1 MNNPSKLPANTSLTN
16 TDKNSANP
24 NSLMGNLM
32 AALGMS
38 SAGSNRVNTGGGDPI
53 SSITS
58 SLSNVA
64 SALIS
69 GNANK
74 EVAKLTVEADKLLVQ
89 AEASKADQALYEAL
103 KAQAELKSNQAL
115 QLANQVKTNATSNW
129 LILSSILALSF
140 GILYL
145 VFKAVFG
152 WYRPAIFPNE
162 RKLVEK
168 N

>member
-1 MNNPSKLPANTSLTN
+1 MNNQSTLPANTSPTN
-16 TDKNSANP
+16 TDKNSANT
-24 NSLMGNLM
+24 NTLMSSLM

-38 SAGSNRVNTGGGDPI
+38 STGSNRVNTGGGDPI

-74 EVAKLTVEADKLLVQ
+74 EVAKLTVEADKLLAQ

-152 WYRPAIFPNE
+152 WYRPATSPNE
-162 RKLVEK
+162 RKLVDK

>member
-1 MNNPSKLPANTSLTN
+1 MNNMTTLPVNTSPMN
-16 TDKNSANP
+16 PDKNSASP
-24 NSLMGNLM
+24 NSLMGSLM

-74 EVAKLTVEADKLLVQ
+74 EVAKLTVEADKLLAQ

-103 KAQAELKSNQAL
+103 KAQAELKTNQAL

-129 LILSSILALSF
+129 LIISSILALSF

-152 WYRPAIFPNE
+152 WSRPTVFPNE
-162 RKLVEK
+162 RKLVDK